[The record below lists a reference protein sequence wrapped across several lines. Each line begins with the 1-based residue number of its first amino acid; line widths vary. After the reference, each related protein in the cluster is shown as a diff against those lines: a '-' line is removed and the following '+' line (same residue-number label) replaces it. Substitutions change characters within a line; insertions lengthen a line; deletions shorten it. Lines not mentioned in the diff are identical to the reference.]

1 MKKVITIDQV
11 EPMQL
16 LGAKDKN
23 IKVIENFFDVK
34 IVVRGTKIKLEGGK
48 DELLSIE
55 SLFNDMIVTIN
66 QKGYVTDKDVQVL
79 INLLDDSAD
88 NSTSLIKNGDDSVIL
103 HTHKG
108 VISARTESQKKYH
121 RSMIDNDVVF
131 AIGPAGTGKT
141 YQAVACAV
149 SSLKSKL
156 VKKIVITRPVVEAGE
171 RLGFLPGDLKEKI
184 DPYLTPIYDA
194 LNEMI
199 PAEKLKKYM
208 STKII
213 EIAPLAYM
221 RGRTLHNSF
230 IILDEAQNA
239 TDAQMKM
246 FLTRL
251 GATSKCIV
259 TGDVTQVDLPR
270 TQVSGLMNAESVLSK
285 VNGIE
290 FIYFDEKDVVRH
302 RLVKEIINAYAKEK
316 NE

>member
-11 EPMQL
+11 DPMQL
-16 LGAKDKN
+16 LGANDKN

-34 IVVRGTKIKLEGGK
+34 IVVRGTDIKLDGK
-48 DELLSIE
+48 KDDLLSIE
-55 SLFNDMIVTIN
+55 SLLHDMMVTIN
-66 QKGYVTDKDVQVL
+66 QKGFVNDRDVQVL
-79 INLLDDSAD
+79 INLLENPTDA
-88 NSTSLIKNGDDSVIL
+88 NTSLLKNGDDSVIL

-121 RSMIDNDVVF
+121 KSMIDNDIVF

-149 SSLKSKL
+149 ASLKNKS
-156 VKKIVITRPVVEAGE
+156 VNKIVITRPVVEAGE

-199 PAEKLKKYM
+199 PGEKLKKYM

-270 TQVSGLMNAESVLSK
+270 SQVSGLMNAENILRK
-285 VNGIE
+285 VEGIE
-290 FIYFDEKDVVRH
+290 FIYFNEKDVVRH
-302 RLVKEIINAYAKEK
+302 RLVKEIINAYSEDKK
-316 NE
+316 